1 MSPKITVYGGPSVAG
16 VSAIGGAWSN
26 EDDADEWHSPGELG
40 GGDEPAVA
48 DSAPAEE
55 QPSEKP
61 RPARTRT
68 AKKTRE

>member
-1 MSPKITVYGGPSVAG
+1 MAKVTVHGGPSDEHAETSEDVPAG
-16 VSAIGGAWSN
+16 
-26 EDDADEWHSPGELG
+26 
-40 GGDEPAVA
+40 A
-48 DSAPAEE
+48 DSTPAEE